1 VPGPPWR
8 LLGLAAAGAAT
19 VFVPVSSGAS
29 PKPSIGRLQADRNA
43 VEHERRAAVLDL
55 YSLDSGLARTA
66 DHLALLR
73 TRERSLRRERA
84 TLQRELRI
92 ARRGTL
98 ALQRHLAQ
106 RLRVLY
112 DRGSPGTLDVIFGA
126 TSLDDA
132 TAQLDNLDHMT
143 SLDNE
148 LIGRL
153 HATRTLEV
161 RTRALLAARAR
172 GLDRAIRSARAEAAS
187 LAGARAARTAY
198 LERLATRAAYD
209 AAQIT
214 RLESL
219 AQAAEAKSEAL
230 TVTHHTLSSAS
241 DATPAPQAGPGSV
254 TVVATGYC
262 LAGRT
267 ATGIPVGWGVAAVDP
282 SVIPLGTKMTI
293 PGYGEA
299 VAADTGGAIRG
310 GRVDLW
316 FPTCAQAGGWGTRSV
331 TIVVH

>member
-29 PKPSIGRLQADRNA
+29 PTPSVGRLQADRNA
-43 VEHERRAAVLDL
+43 IERERRAAVLDL
-55 YSLDSGLARTA
+55 YSLDSQLARTA
-66 DHLALLR
+66 DRLALYR

-84 TLQRELRI
+84 TLRHELRV

-98 ALQRHLAQ
+98 VLQRHLAQ

-112 DRGSPGTLDVIFGA
+112 DRGATGTLDVIFGA
-126 TSLDDA
+126 ASIDDA
-132 TAQLDNLDHMT
+132 TTQLDNLDRMT

-148 LIGRL
+148 LIARL
-153 HATRTLEV
+153 RATRKLEV
-161 RTRALLAARAR
+161 RTKAQLASRAQ
-172 GLDRAIRSARAEAAS
+172 GLEQAIRSARAESAS
-187 LAGARAARTAY
+187 LAGARSARASY

-214 RLESL
+214 RLETL
-219 AQAAEAKSEAL
+219 AEAARARSEAL
-230 TVTHHTLSSAS
+230 TVPQHTLSAASGAGSA
-241 DATPAPQAGPGSV
+241 PAGPGAV

-262 LAGRT
+262 LSGRT
-267 ATGIPVGWGVAAVDP
+267 ATGIPAGWGVAAVDP
-282 SVIPLGTKMTI
+282 SVIPLGTRITV

-299 VAADTGGAIRG
+299 VAADTGGAIQG